1 MSTYREKENYCL
13 RSFGENGPYWHLCT
27 SGKETPLMFRSHD
40 DFVFAMNV
48 VAQMALEYQDVR
60 ILTFEIMGNHIHI
73 LAEGQSERLLTAFS
87 FIKKRLSRGMKS
99 GFPDGLPEGFSP
111 TLKEIADIDAIRNT
125 IVYINRNGFVSNH
138 NYTPYSYPWG
148 AGPYFFGYMLET
160 TSTFH
165 DVTTKQGRSMFRG
178 RIPEI
183 PDNWPVVDGYVL
195 PISYCAIKFAKALFR
210 LDLAR
215 TLHYDFRCSNG
226 QLRRV
231 IGLTQYEVDALF
243 PKSATSSLCNNEI
256 II

>member
-99 GFPDGLPEGFSP
+99 GFPDGLPEGFSL

-210 LDLAR
+210 DAH
-215 TLHYDFRCSNG
+215 HYFSMLCRNIESYSGVAAEIDDEDYLSDG
-226 QLRRV
+226 
-231 IGLTQYEVDALF
+231 ELF
-243 PKSATSSLCNNEI
+243 YPNYI
-256 II
+256 YH

>member
-1 MSTYREKENYCL
+1 
-13 RSFGENGPYWHLCT
+13 
-27 SGKETPLMFRSHD
+27 
-40 DFVFAMNV
+40 
-48 VAQMALEYQDVR
+48 
-60 ILTFEIMGNHIHI
+60 
-73 LAEGQSERLLTAFS
+73 
-87 FIKKRLSRGMKS
+87 MKS

-165 DVTTKQGRSMFRG
+165 DVTTNQGRSMFRG

-243 PKSATSSLCNNEI
+243 SKSATSSLCNNEI